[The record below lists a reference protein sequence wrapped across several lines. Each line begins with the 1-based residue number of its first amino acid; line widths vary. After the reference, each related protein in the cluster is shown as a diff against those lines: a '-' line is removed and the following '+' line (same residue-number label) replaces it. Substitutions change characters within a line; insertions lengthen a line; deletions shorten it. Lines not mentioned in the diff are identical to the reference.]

1 MKRRLAGLLLCCLLS
16 QPAAALHMRA
26 DGETLRLS
34 GPVEADDCGRLK
46 AALAR
51 HPARVVVLG
60 DSGGGD
66 SEAGY
71 CMGAFLRAQGIE
83 TVIRGRC
90 VSACSRI
97 WLGGVRRRLEGPDSR
112 VGLHGNYNEDGALV
126 PQTVARL
133 RAWLPRY
140 APVDATLMERWTSL
154 PTNRWMM
161 YFYPDRAELCEGRVC
176 TPLPGWDAG
185 RAGLLE

>member
-1 MKRRLAGLLLCCLLS
+1 MRHLAVLLLCCLVSL
-16 QPAAALHMRA
+16 PAAALHMRVE
-26 DGETLRLS
+26 GEALRLS
-34 GPVEADDCGRLK
+34 GPVEADDCARLK
-46 AALAR
+46 GALAAR
-51 HPARVVVLG
+51 PLRVVVLG

-71 CMGAFLRAQGIE
+71 CMGAFLRAQRIE

-97 WLGGVRRRLEGPDSR
+97 WLGGVRRRLEGPESR
-112 VGLHGNYNEDGALV
+112 VGLHGNYDEDGVLV
-126 PQTVARL
+126 PAAMARL

-140 APVDATLMERWTSL
+140 APVDAALMERWIGL

-161 YFYPDRAELCEGRVC
+161 YFYNDRAEVCEGRVC
-176 TPLPGWDAG
+176 TPLPGWDAA
-185 RAGLLE
+185 RAGLLG